1 MLFLLFKQYF
11 LFLFAPVTSYHLDA
25 ILVATSLPILI
36 YIDKIPQNLLLSRL
50 NSLSSLSL
58 SSYKRC
64 SSPIFV
70 SLPWTLSCTFMLL
83 LY

>member
-11 LFLFAPVTSYHLDA
+11 LFLFAPAMSCQLDTV
-25 ILVATSLPILI
+25 LVAPSLQILM
-36 YIDKIPQNLLLSRL
+36 YIGKIPQNVLFSRL

-64 SSPIFV
+64 SSAIFV
-70 SLPWTLSCTFMLL
+70 FLPWTLSCTSMLL